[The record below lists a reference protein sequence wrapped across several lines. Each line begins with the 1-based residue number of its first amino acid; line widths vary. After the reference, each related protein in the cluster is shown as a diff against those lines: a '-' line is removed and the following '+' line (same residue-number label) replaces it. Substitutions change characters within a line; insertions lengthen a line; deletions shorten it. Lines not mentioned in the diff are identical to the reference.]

1 MTQIPVS
8 VVVVSRNR
16 PDTLIRCLMG
26 LSQLRYAPYEV
37 VVVADSIGID
47 LLRRWPMARHIKT
60 IGFDEPNISIAR
72 NIGIEAAAGDVVA
85 FIDDDAVPEPDWLAR
100 LARVFRDGHTGAAG
114 GYVRGR
120 NGISWQWTAQSVDS
134 YGITRPLSISDDA
147 VVVLTPSPGRAIK
160 TEGTNMAFRRSVI
173 AGIGGFDPNFH
184 YFLDETDV
192 NLRLAA
198 QGVSTALVPQA
209 VVHHGFAANQTRRG
223 DRVPR
228 DLTQL
233 GASWAVF
240 LERHCQVDE
249 RMSRWHSIV
258 ASERSRAL
266 RHMINGLLEPRDV
279 RRLMAG
285 LRKGHDDGLKRC
297 ITEFRP
303 LSDPDRPFNPF
314 PSNPHGQT
322 LTLWG
327 RLPSRPRL
335 RAEAVEGARAG
346 HIPTIYTFSLSAAY
360 HRRMYHQDGFWE
372 QRGGLFG
379 RSKRSDP
386 LVKFW
391 RISTR
396 VRRELALWSA
406 GR

>member
-8 VVVVSRNR
+8 IVVVSRNR
-16 PDTLIRCLMG
+16 PDALLRCLMG
-26 LSQLRYAPYEV
+26 ISQLRYAPFEV
-37 VVVADSIGID
+37 VVVADANGID
-47 LLRRWPMARHIKT
+47 ALRRWPMARHIKT
-60 IGFDEPNISIAR
+60 IGFDEPNISVAR
-72 NIGIEAAAGDVVA
+72 NIGIEAAAGEVVA
-85 FIDDDAVPEPDWLAR
+85 FIDDDAVPEPDWLAH
-100 LARVFRDGHTGAAG
+100 LAGVFTDEHAGAAG

-120 NGISWQWTAQSVDS
+120 NGISWQWTAQSVDG
-134 YGITRPLSISDDA
+134 YGITRPLAISGDA
-147 VVVLTPSPGRAIK
+147 AVVLTPSPGRAIK

-198 QGVSTALVPQA
+198 EGVSTALVPQA
-209 VVHHGFAANQTRRG
+209 VVHHGFAANQSRRG

-233 GASWAVF
+233 GASWAIF
-240 LERHCQVDE
+240 LTRHCQADE
-249 RMSRWHSIV
+249 RLSRWRSIV
-258 ASERSRAL
+258 ASERNRAL
-266 RHMINGLLEPRDV
+266 RHMVIGLLEPRDV

-285 LRKGHDDGLKRC
+285 LRKGHSEGLKRPD
-297 ITEFRP
+297 TQFRP
-303 LSDPDRPFNPF
+303 LSDPDKPFETY

-322 LTLWG
+322 LTLSG
-327 RLPSRPRL
+327 RLLSRPRL

-346 HIPTIYTFSLSAAY
+346 RLPTIYTFSLSATY
-360 HRRMYHQDGFWE
+360 HRRLYHPEGFWE

-386 LVKFW
+386 LVQFW
-391 RISTR
+391 RFSAR

-406 GR
+406 D